1 MNKILII
8 LVLPIFLITTNLYSS
23 NIVVLDIEDIINTND
38 QYIKII
44 KEINI
49 SQKNNSFFL
58 NKYEKTLED
67 LKNEIDSSKII
78 LESSEINNM
87 IVNYNNQL
95 EEYKI
100 IVDNF
105 NLHYQNEIV
114 NVRKYIL
121 KEIIV
126 LAEKYAKN
134 HDIDLILD
142 STSYLIAS
150 NKINITIF
158 IKEKL
163 NEINLKLEFKHF
175 EKD

>member
-1 MNKILII
+1 LNKILII

-114 NVRKYIL
+114 N
-121 KEIIV
+121 
-126 LAEKYAKN
+126 
-134 HDIDLILD
+134 
-142 STSYLIAS
+142 
-150 NKINITIF
+150 
-158 IKEKL
+158 
-163 NEINLKLEFKHF
+163 
-175 EKD
+175 